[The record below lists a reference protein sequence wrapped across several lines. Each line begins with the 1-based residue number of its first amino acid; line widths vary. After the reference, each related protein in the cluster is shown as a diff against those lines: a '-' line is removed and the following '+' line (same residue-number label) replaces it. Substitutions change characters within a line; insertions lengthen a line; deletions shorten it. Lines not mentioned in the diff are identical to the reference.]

1 MKSLHASTKEARR
14 VVVCAA
20 IRNSKGD
27 IICSP
32 RHWDALMREQVV
44 KADADWSRAEQGFVD
59 QYGAF
64 MDRAEARMV
73 AWSANQVVRRCGGD
87 EAELFSENLY

>member
-1 MKSLHASTKEARR
+1 MSEPMPRR
-14 VVVCAA
+14 VVCAA
-20 IRNSKGD
+20 IRNAKGD

-59 QYGAF
+59 QRGVWLT
-64 MDRAEARMV
+64 RIEALAV
-73 AWSANQVVRRCGGD
+73 AVSAGQIMRRCGGD
-87 EAELFSENLY
+87 DDELFSENLY